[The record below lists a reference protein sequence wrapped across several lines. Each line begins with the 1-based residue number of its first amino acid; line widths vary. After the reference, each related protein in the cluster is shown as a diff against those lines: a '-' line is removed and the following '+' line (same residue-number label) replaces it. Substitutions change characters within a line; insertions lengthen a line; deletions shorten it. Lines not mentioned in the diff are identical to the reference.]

1 METLAEQ
8 ELRRRDQV
16 FKALVENTPDLIAR
30 FTRDLRRCYVNP
42 AIERLTGRPSSELIG
57 KTLSEL
63 NFEPRFSGQIEEAL
77 RDVFATAAERT
88 LEVLLPSAAGERIYQ
103 LRIVPEFT
111 LTGEVEFA
119 LVISRDITTIRREEA
134 EHRQLQREL
143 ERANQ
148 LIGLGRVAS
157 AMSHEFNNVLM
168 GIQSFAEVVLRSGQH
183 PRVLDA
189 ARRILQS
196 VERGRGITEELRA
209 FTRSQPPVQVPIEV
223 RSWLNESF
231 PNVMPDHVKF
241 EIEVTGSPKIHGDP
255 QQLAQVITNII
266 ANAREAIGS
275 EKGSIR
281 LGARLSADESLVE
294 ITVTDNGPGIDPQ
307 ALARVFEPFF
317 TTKEGGTGLGLAI
330 ARQVIAQHG
339 GQLSVESNA
348 PRGTVARIALPSIRN
363 MDERP
368 AAVRPAATAVRSGLN
383 QVLFVEDDEAV
394 AAGVVAL
401 LEDENIHVR
410 LARDGA
416 TALQILHGYEPQALL
431 IDINLPDW
439 NGFDLYDEITRSF
452 GPLPV
457 VFASGH
463 ADTARIDELKTS
475 APVRML
481 TKPYAIDTLLE
492 TLQTLA
498 EV

>member
-1 METLAEQ
+1 
-8 ELRRRDQV
+8 
-16 FKALVENTPDLIAR
+16 
-30 FTRDLRRCYVNP
+30 
-42 AIERLTGRPSSELIG
+42 
-57 KTLSEL
+57 
-63 NFEPRFSGQIEEAL
+63 
-77 RDVFATAAERT
+77 
-88 LEVLLPSAAGERIYQ
+88 
-103 LRIVPEFT
+103 
-111 LTGEVEFA
+111 
-119 LVISRDITTIRREEA
+119 
-134 EHRQLQREL
+134 
-143 ERANQ
+143 
-148 LIGLGRVAS
+148 
-157 AMSHEFNNVLM
+157 MSHEFNNVLM

-209 FTRSQPPVQVPIEV
+209 FTRSQPPAQVPIDV
-223 RSWLNESF
+223 RSWLYESF
-231 PNVMPDHVKF
+231 PDVTPDHVTF
-241 EIEVTGSPKIHGDP
+241 AVEVTGSPKIHGDP
-255 QQLAQVITNII
+255 QQLAQVISNVI

-281 LGARLSADESLVE
+281 LGARLSADQSLVE
-294 ITVTDNGPGIDPQ
+294 ITVTDDGPGIDPQ
-307 ALARVFEPFF
+307 ALSRIFEPFF

-330 ARQVIAQHG
+330 ARQVITQHG
-339 GQLSVESNA
+339 GQLSVDSNV
-348 PRGTVARIALPSIRN
+348 PHGTVVRIALPSIES

-368 AAVRPAATAVRSGLN
+368 AAARHTATAARSGPN
-383 QVLFVEDDEAV
+383 QILFVEDDEAV

-416 TALQILHGYEPQALL
+416 AALKILHGYEPQALL

-439 NGFDLYDEITRSF
+439 NGFDLYDEITRTF

-463 ADTARIDELKTS
+463 ADAARIDQLQTS

-492 TLQTLA
+492 TLETLA
-498 EV
+498 RV